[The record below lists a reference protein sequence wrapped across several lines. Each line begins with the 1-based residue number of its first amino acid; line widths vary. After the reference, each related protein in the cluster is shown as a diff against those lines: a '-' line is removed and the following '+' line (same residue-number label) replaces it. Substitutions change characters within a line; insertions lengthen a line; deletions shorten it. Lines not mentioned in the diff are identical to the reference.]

1 MGTAMKVLTCR
12 EPGRLVLSEAPVPVP
27 QPGEVLLRVR
37 RVGVCGTDLHA
48 YEGTQ
53 PYFTYPRILGHELGC
68 EVADP
73 NGCPGLRSGEAVTVI
88 PYFSCGGC
96 TACRKGRANCCATLE
111 VFGVHVDGGLREYI
125 AVPAPAVVKGEGLS
139 PDALALV
146 EPLAIGAHGI
156 RRAGLT
162 AGEDVL
168 VVGAGPIGLGLMRL
182 AALAGARVIAMDINP
197 LRLENCR
204 STAGVTHVVDAG
216 RTDTEARIRELTDGR
231 MPDVVIDAT
240 GNLAA
245 IRDAFRYLA
254 HAGRYV
260 LVGLQ
265 KGEIGFSHPEFHR
278 REATLL
284 SSRNAT
290 PEDFRQVL
298 GHLHDGTVDV
308 TAFIT
313 HHATLEDVVDRFPEW
328 MSPASGV
335 VKAMVHL

>member
-1 MGTAMKVLTCR
+1 
-12 EPGRLVLSEAPVPVP
+12 
-27 QPGEVLLRVR
+27 
-37 RVGVCGTDLHA
+37 
-48 YEGTQ
+48 
-53 PYFTYPRILGHELGC
+53 
-68 EVADP
+68 
-73 NGCPGLRSGEAVTVI
+73 
-88 PYFSCGGC
+88 
-96 TACRKGRANCCATLE
+96 
-111 VFGVHVDGGLREYI
+111 
-125 AVPAPAVVKGEGLS
+125 
-139 PDALALV
+139 
-146 EPLAIGAHGI
+146 
-156 RRAGLT
+156 
-162 AGEDVL
+162 
-168 VVGAGPIGLGLMRL
+168 MRL